1 MDINVNTLP
10 YQSTVITPKLDN
22 NKKPVD
28 SLESTGASSVAQA
41 KKPEYSEG
49 ELQQAVSKLNDF
61 VQTTQ
66 KSLQFSVDKESGA
79 MITKVIDSETDKV
92 IWQMPTEDAIKLA
105 HSLTTLINDGAVSIF
120 SSKA

>member
-1 MDINVNTLP
+1 MDININTLP
-10 YQSTVITPKLDN
+10 YQPPVITPKTDN
-22 NKKPVD
+22 DSKPVD
-28 SLESTGASSVAQA
+28 SSEAAGTSSVAQA
-41 KKPEYSEG
+41 KKPEYSES

-66 KSLQFSVDKESGA
+66 KSLQFSVDKESGT

-105 HSLTTLINDGAVSIF
+105 HSLTSLMKDGAINMF

>member
-1 MDINVNTLP
+1 MDININALP
-10 YQSTVITPKLDN
+10 YQPPVITPKTDN
-22 NKKPVD
+22 DSKPVD
-28 SLESTGASSVAQA
+28 SSEAAGTSSVAQA
-41 KKPEYSEG
+41 KKPEYSES

-66 KSLQFSVDKESGA
+66 KSLQFSVDKESGT

-105 HSLTTLINDGAVSIF
+105 HSLTSLMKDGAINMF